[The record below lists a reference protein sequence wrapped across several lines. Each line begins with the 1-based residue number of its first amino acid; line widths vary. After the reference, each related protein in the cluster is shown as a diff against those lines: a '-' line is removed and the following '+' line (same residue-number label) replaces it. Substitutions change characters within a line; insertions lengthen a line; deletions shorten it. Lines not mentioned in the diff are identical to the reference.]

1 MSGIIYKSEYFYLRE
16 LFSPVFPKKSILI
29 LKKTKNIWNK
39 LKNINIGN
47 DNCKFLLKEIYN
59 SFIKYYPFEYVYK
72 NELLKYILKIEKYK
86 KEYIS
91 AITEIRIGNAKADF
105 VFVNGCSEVFEIKT
119 PLDTLNRLDNQ
130 LNMYFKVFD
139 KVSLLVDKKYID
151 SLKEL
156 DCYKYLG
163 IFLLENKK
171 IVQIKEAELNSHK
184 LDYILA
190 FNLLRKEEVI
200 NVIKKEF
207 NEDISYLP
215 NIELALKARELFYKI
230 DEDKAR
236 EYIKEG
242 LKERNYLNRI
252 KINKYPSSLS
262 LMVNNIK
269 KDSELLNLKE
279 ILNKNIREL

>member
-1 MSGIIYKSEYFYLRE
+1 MSDIISKSEYFYLRE

-39 LKNINIGN
+39 IQNINIEK
-47 DNCKFLLKEIYN
+47 DDCKSILKKVYN

-86 KEYIS
+86 NEYLS
-91 AITEIRIGNAKADF
+91 VITEIRVGDAKADF
-105 VFVNGCSEVFEIKT
+105 VFINGCSEVFEIKT
-119 PLDTLNRLDNQ
+119 PLDTLNRLSKQ

-139 KVSLLVDKKYID
+139 KVSLLIDKKYID
-151 SLKEL
+151 ILKEL

-171 IVQIKEAELNSHK
+171 IIQIKEAKLNTHK

-190 FNLLRKEEVI
+190 FNILRKEEVI
-200 NVIKKEF
+200 NVIKYEF
-207 NEDISYLP
+207 NKNISYLP
-215 NIELALKARELFYKI
+215 NIELSLIARELFNKI

-236 EYIKEG
+236 GYIREE
-242 LKERNYLNRI
+242 LKKRNYINRSKI
-252 KINKYPSSLS
+252 KKYPSSLS
-262 LMVNNIK
+262 LMINNIN
-269 KDSELLNLKE
+269 KDSELLNLTE

>member
-1 MSGIIYKSEYFYLRE
+1 MSNIISKSEYFYLRE
-16 LFSPVFPKKSILI
+16 LFSPIFPNKSIAI
-29 LKKTKNIWNK
+29 LNKTKNIWNK
-39 LKNINIGN
+39 LQSINIEK
-47 DNCKFLLKEIYN
+47 DSCKSLLNKIYN
-59 SFIKYYPFEYVYK
+59 SFIKHYPFEYVYK
-72 NELLKYILKIEKYK
+72 NELLKYILKIDRYK
-86 KEYIS
+86 NEYIS
-91 AITEIRIGNAKADF
+91 AITEIRVGDAKADF

-119 PLDTLNRLDNQ
+119 PLDTLNRLNNQ

-139 KVSLLVDKKYID
+139 KVSLLVDQKYIG

-171 IVQIKEAELNSHK
+171 IIQIKEAKLNTHK

-190 FNLLRKEEVI
+190 FNLLRKEEAI

-207 NEDISYLP
+207 HEDISHLP
-215 NIELALKARELFYKI
+215 NIELALKARKLFYKI

-252 KINKYPSSLS
+252 KIKKYPSSLS
-262 LMVNNIK
+262 LMVNNIR

-279 ILNKNIREL
+279 ILNKNLREL